1 MAFAGIDA
9 DQVAF
14 FALLGMGAMM
24 GASLQAPLAAL
35 TAIVEL
41 THSPGVIMPGMLVII
56 LAALT
61 SKELFGRDS
70 LFLTTLR
77 ANGLDY
83 RSNPVVHLLRRSG
96 VGGAMNT
103 RFARHEQRLTREQAE
118 RLVGEGPE
126 WIIVEKD
133 GGPAYL
139 MPGIAVAS
147 ALSLAPDAQEID
159 LLAIPGNRL
168 ELAPIHL
175 QATLQEALDLM
186 QTRGA
191 EALYVQRMIA
201 PGITHI
207 YGVLTRER
215 IESAYRY

>member
-1 MAFAGIDA
+1 
-9 DQVAF
+9 
-14 FALLGMGAMM
+14 
-24 GASLQAPLAAL
+24 LAAL

-61 SKELFGRDS
+61 SKELFGQDS
-70 LFLTTLR
+70 IFLTTLR
-77 ANGLDY
+77 TNGLDY
-83 RSNPVVHLLRRSG
+83 RSSPVVHLLRRSG

-103 RFARHEQRLTREQAE
+103 HFARHERTLSRAE
-118 RLVGEGPE
+118 AEELVGNSPE
-126 WIIVEKD
+126 WIIVDKD

-147 ALSLAPDAQEID
+147 ALSLAPEAPEID
-159 LLAIPGNRL
+159 LLAIPANRL

-175 QATLQEALDLM
+175 QATLQEALDMM
-186 QTRGA
+186 QSRAA
-191 EALYVQRMIA
+191 EALYVQRIIA
-201 PGITHI
+201 PGIMHI

-215 IESAYRY
+215 IESAYRYGG

>member
-1 MAFAGIDA
+1 MAACPRCGSRSVYLMMNPLTW
-9 DQVAF
+9 VAHVV
-14 FALLGMGAMM
+14 
-24 GASLQAPLAAL
+24 
-35 TAIVEL
+35 T
-41 THSPGVIMPGMLVII
+41 
-56 LAALT
+56 
-61 SKELFGRDS
+61 
-70 LFLTTLR
+70 
-77 ANGLDY
+77 DY
-83 RSNPVVHLLRRSG
+83 RANPVVHLLRRSG

-103 RFARHEQRLTREQAE
+103 RFARHEERLTREQAE
-118 RLVGEGPE
+118 RLVGDGPE
-126 WIIVEKD
+126 WVIVDKD

-147 ALSLAPDAQEID
+147 ALSLEPEAQEID
-159 LLAIPGNRL
+159 LLAIPGSRL

-186 QTRGA
+186 QTHGA
-191 EALYVQRMIA
+191 EALYVQRMIV